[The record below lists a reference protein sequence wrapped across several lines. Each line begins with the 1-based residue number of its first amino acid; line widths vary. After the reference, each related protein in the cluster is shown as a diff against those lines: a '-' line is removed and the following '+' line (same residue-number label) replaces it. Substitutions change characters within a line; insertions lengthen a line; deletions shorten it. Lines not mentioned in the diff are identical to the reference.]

1 MPINLELTTK
11 RLALKPISQN
21 DVGLV
26 VEMFTD
32 EQIMKYVGG
41 RVSKE
46 KIVEEMRFH
55 IRRGGNGCIGKW
67 CISDRITGESLGTIA
82 LLPLPTDKDDTDW
95 VQLIEDQFPKEDIE
109 IGYFLRR
116 VAWGRGY
123 ATEAVQRVLRFVFE
137 HSPLE
142 KIVALRHPRNNN
154 SRRVL
159 EKTGFES
166 TGVRRSYGEDLPEFQ
181 IVRENWLS
189 RQ

>member
-46 KIVEEMRFH
+46 KIVEEMRVH

-166 TGVRRSYGEDLPEFQ
+166 TGVRRSYGEDLPGFQ

>member
-11 RLALKPISQN
+11 RLTLRPISQN

-26 VEMFTD
+26 VEMYTD
-32 EQIMKYVGG
+32 ERVMKYARG
-41 RVSKE
+41 RNSKD
-46 KIVEEMRFH
+46 KIIEEMGMH
-55 IRRGGNGCIGKW
+55 IRRGGNGCLGKW

-82 LLPLPTDKDDTDW
+82 LLPLPTDRDDTDW
-95 VQLIEDQFPKEDIE
+95 DQLIEGKFPKDDIE

-123 ATEAVQRVLRFVFE
+123 ATEAAQEILRFVFE
-137 HSPLE
+137 NAPFE
-142 KIVALRHPRNNN
+142 KIVAVIDPRNNN

-159 EKTGFES
+159 QKVGFES
-166 TGVRRSYGEDLPEFQ
+166 TGVRLAYGEDLPGFQ
-181 IVRENWLS
+181 IIRENWLS